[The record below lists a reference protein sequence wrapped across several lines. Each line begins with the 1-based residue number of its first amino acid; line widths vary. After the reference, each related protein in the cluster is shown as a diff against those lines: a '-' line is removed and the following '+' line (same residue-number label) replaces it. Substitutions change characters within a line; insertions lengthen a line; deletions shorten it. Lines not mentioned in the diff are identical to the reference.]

1 MLALGRAVLWA
12 AFEETHHPNSDCP
25 FIPSWLRRK
34 VTEAFY
40 EQYGGDGEEDP
51 VLNPISKVTI
61 IPQGSGDQVHLMEVG
76 VEPEEREGGG
86 RERNLTNQ
94 AEDMTVLLSHQLQ
107 VQRQIEESRAEV
119 LNQLFEVRHH
129 HSKQLEIL
137 NRNIKRIA
145 LQPVIRP
152 RVLLPSSRV
161 PQGTTGEAED
171 GAEETAEQAI
181 DRMPAKLYKSPK
193 SLHDL
198 WHEFQFGLNGSKPAR
213 EFTLQERGKNKSLY
227 CRRKVFWDTISSLVR
242 AGFTSEVAI
251 DKVYQVYGRGTSV
264 TTILIMMI
272 RDRKTG
278 GNPNLRV

>member
-1 MLALGRAVLWA
+1 M
-12 AFEETHHPNSDCP
+12 
-25 FIPSWLRRK
+25 
-34 VTEAFY
+34 
-40 EQYGGDGEEDP
+40 
-51 VLNPISKVTI
+51 
-61 IPQGSGDQVHLMEVG
+61 
-76 VEPEEREGGG
+76 
-86 RERNLTNQ
+86 NL
-94 AEDMTVLLSHQLQ
+94 
-107 VQRQIEESRAEV
+107 
-119 LNQLFEVRHH
+119 LFEVWHH

-145 LQPVIRP
+145 LQPVLRP

-161 PQGTTGEAED
+161 PQGTMSEAED

-264 TTILIMMI
+264 TTILIMMV

>member
-1 MLALGRAVLWA
+1 MHLKPASSLVQRVCG
-12 AFEETHHPNSDCP
+12 S
-25 FIPSWLRRK
+25 
-34 VTEAFY
+34 
-40 EQYGGDGEEDP
+40 DGEGDP
-51 VLNPISKVTI
+51 VLNPISKVMI
-61 IPQGSGDQVHLMEVG
+61 ISQGSGDQVHLMEVG
-76 VEPEEREGGG
+76 VAPEEREGGG
-86 RERNLTNQ
+86 RERTLTNQ

-145 LQPVIRP
+145 LQPVLRP

-161 PQGTTGEAED
+161 PQGTMSEAED

-227 CRRKVFWDTISSLVR
+227 CQRKVFWDTISLLV
-242 AGFTSEVAI
+242 
-251 DKVYQVYGRGTSV
+251 
-264 TTILIMMI
+264 
-272 RDRKTG
+272 
-278 GNPNLRV
+278 